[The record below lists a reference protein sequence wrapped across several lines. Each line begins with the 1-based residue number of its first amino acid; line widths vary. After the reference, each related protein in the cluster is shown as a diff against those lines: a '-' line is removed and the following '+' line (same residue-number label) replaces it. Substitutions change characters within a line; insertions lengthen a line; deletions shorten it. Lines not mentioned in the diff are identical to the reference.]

1 MKAILEQEYIIAFG
15 ANLRKVRK
23 ANNMTME
30 KLAEEAGL
38 EYSQI
43 ARIELG
49 QINTKITT
57 VRAIAKGLQIPERAL
72 FDFEIP
78 KLSNKPS

>member
-1 MKAILEQEYIIAFG
+1 MKAVLDQEYIKAFG

-23 ANNMTME
+23 AKNMTME

-57 VRAIAKGLQIPERAL
+57 VRAIAKGLNVSEQEL
-72 FDFEIP
+72 FSFTKDT
-78 KLSNKPS
+78 SS